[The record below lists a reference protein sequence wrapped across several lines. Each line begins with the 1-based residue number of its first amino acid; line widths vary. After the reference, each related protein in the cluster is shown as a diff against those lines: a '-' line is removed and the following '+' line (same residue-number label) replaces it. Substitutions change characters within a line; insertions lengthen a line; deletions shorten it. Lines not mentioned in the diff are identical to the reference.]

1 MVSPGARI
9 LYIDDDPGLR
19 RLASRALERRGY
31 KVSCA
36 ADGAEGV
43 ALAAET
49 DFDLIAVDH
58 FMPGQD
64 GLATV
69 QQLRRRPNAPPIV
82 YVTGSED
89 SRTAVAALK
98 AGAVDYVV
106 KTVGDDFFDLLAS
119 AFDQALTQV
128 RLARAKEEAEE
139 ALRASNER
147 LKVMLGEVNHRVANS
162 LQLVSSLVHMQ
173 TAAVADAHAKAALV
187 DTQRRIQAVAQVH
200 RRLYTADVVSTVDMA
215 DYLTAL
221 IDELR
226 AAYPAEGDG
235 ARRLALETDPIRVS
249 TDQAVSLGI
258 IVNELVANACKYA
271 YPAHQTGDVR
281 ISLKRDAHDLVV
293 LTVEDDG
300 CGFPAGAVL
309 GEAPIK
315 GTGLGARV
323 IGAMASSLRSK
334 IDFDPNHS
342 GVRAQVRFSA

>member
-1 MVSPGARI
+1 MISPGARI

-36 ADGAEGV
+36 ADGPEGV
-43 ALAAET
+43 AMAHEAA
-49 DFDLIAVDH
+49 FDLIAVDH

-64 GLATV
+64 GLTTIE
-69 QQLRRRPNAPPIV
+69 QLRRQDHAAPIV

-106 KTVGDDFFDLLAS
+106 KTVGEDFFDLLAS
-119 AFDQALTQV
+119 AFDQALSQV

-147 LKVMLGEVNHRVANS
+147 LKIMLGEVNHRVANS
-162 LQLVSSLVHMQ
+162 LQLVSSLVQMQ
-173 TAAVADAHAKAALV
+173 TTAVADAHAKAALI

-221 IDELR
+221 VEELR
-226 AAYPAEGDG
+226 STYASDGDG
-235 ARRLALETDPIRVS
+235 ARRLALDSDEIRVS

-271 YPAHQTGDVR
+271 YPADRAGDVR
-281 ISLKRDAHDLVV
+281 ISLKRDAEDMVV

-300 CGFPAGAVL
+300 CGLSAAGLAS
-309 GEAPIK
+309 APIK
-315 GTGLGARV
+315 GTGLGGRV
-323 IGAMASSLRSK
+323 IGAMASSLRSQ
-334 IDFDPNHS
+334 IVFDPAHK
-342 GVRAQVRFSA
+342 GVRAQVRFSV